1 MYNKLKSQAKTL
13 KHLLMNKDIT
23 KFFEIQGYIVYKTR
37 IDNDQNIIIRV
48 GRPKNKNECPYCNS
62 KKYYLHNKGKWT
74 LKKHSNFQEKQ
85 IYLEVKRKRYKCKQC
100 QKVFSEELLG
110 IPKYARKTNNFIKQ
124 SLNCLSKNS
133 FNEVSKVNKI
143 GYPSLK
149 NQLYNYVN
157 PFQLLEHQIKQL
169 NRLDEIYLGLDGQS
183 FRGRDMIL
191 TITEVKL
198 KELITILPSESQFDL
213 LIFLRQLP
221 LSIRLKVKGISIDMT
236 NKHIRL
242 LRQYFPNARM
252 VIDHYH
258 VIQQA
263 IYRLQEVRRILQNV
277 HRISIPIKKELDK
290 NYESLN
296 NKEKI
301 KMLKYFII
309 YPELK
314 EAYWFKERLRSIYR
328 IKKHHKAKR
337 KYIVLKNELLNSH
350 NLSLRELGRTLRN
363 WQTEILNYFVCRI
376 TNAYTEGLHT
386 KCKLIKRKSYGFRNV
401 DTYVRKL
408 LLGLIPLITIL
419 SLHTI

>member
-1 MYNKLKSQAKTL
+1 
-13 KHLLMNKDIT
+13 MNKDIT
-23 KFFEIQGYIVYKTR
+23 KFLEIQGYLVYKVR
-37 IDNDQNIIIRV
+37 INNDQNIIIRV
-48 GRPKNKNECPYCNS
+48 GRPKNKNECPHCQS
-62 KKYYLHNKGKWT
+62 KKHYLHSKGEWI

-85 IYLEVKRKRYKCKQC
+85 IYLEVKRKRFKYKQC
-100 QKVFSEELLG
+100 QKVFSEELPD
-110 IPKYARKTNNFIKQ
+110 IPKYSRKTNNFIKQ
-124 SLNCLSKNS
+124 SLNYLSKNS
-133 FNEVSKVNKI
+133 FNEVSKVNQVS
-143 GYPSLK
+143 YTSLK
-149 NQLYNYVN
+149 DQLYHLVN
-157 PFQLLEHQIKQL
+157 PYQLLEHRIQQL
-169 NRLDEIYLGLDGQS
+169 NKLNELYLGLDGQS
-183 FRGRDMIL
+183 FRERDMIL

-198 KELITILPSESQFDL
+198 KELITILPSESQSDL
-213 LIFLRQLP
+213 LIFLEKLP

-236 NKHIRL
+236 NKHIGL
-242 LRQYFPNARM
+242 LRKYFPNARI

-263 IYRLQEVRRILQNV
+263 ISRLQEIRRILQNV
-277 HRISIPIKKELDK
+277 YRTNIPIKKELDQ
-290 NYESLN
+290 NYEALN
-296 NKEKI
+296 DEAKI

-328 IKKHHKAKR
+328 IKKYNKAKR
-337 KYIVLKNELLNSH
+337 KYMILKNELLNNH
-350 NLSLRELGRTLRN
+350 HLSLKELGRTLNN

>member
-1 MYNKLKSQAKTL
+1 
-13 KHLLMNKDIT
+13 MNKDIT
-23 KFFEIQGYIVYKTR
+23 KFLEIQGYLVYKVR
-37 IDNDQNIIIRV
+37 INNDQNIIIRV
-48 GRPKNKNECPYCNS
+48 GRPKNKNECPHCQS
-62 KKYYLHNKGKWT
+62 KKHYLHSKGEWI

-85 IYLEVKRKRYKCKQC
+85 IYLEVKRKRFKYKQC
-100 QKVFSEELLG
+100 QKVFSEELPD
-110 IPKYARKTNNFIKQ
+110 IPKYSRKTNNFIKQ
-124 SLNCLSKNS
+124 SLNYLSKNS
-133 FNEVSKVNKI
+133 FNEVSKVNQVS
-143 GYPSLK
+143 YTSLK
-149 NQLYNYVN
+149 DQLYHLVN
-157 PFQLLEHQIKQL
+157 PYQLLEHRIQQL
-169 NRLDEIYLGLDGQS
+169 NKLNELYLGLDGQS

-198 KELITILPSESQFDL
+198 KELITILPSESQSDL
-213 LIFLRQLP
+213 LIFLEKLP

-236 NKHIRL
+236 NKHISL
-242 LRQYFPNARM
+242 LRKYFPNARI

-263 IYRLQEVRRILQNV
+263 ISRLQEIRRILQNV
-277 HRISIPIKKELDK
+277 YRTNIPIKKELDQ
-290 NYESLN
+290 NYEALN
-296 NKEKI
+296 DEAKI

-328 IKKHHKAKR
+328 IKKYNKAKR
-337 KYIVLKNELLNSH
+337 KYMILKNELLNNH
-350 NLSLRELGRTLRN
+350 HLSLKELGRTLNN

-419 SLHTI
+419 SLYTI

>member
-1 MYNKLKSQAKTL
+1 
-13 KHLLMNKDIT
+13 MNKDIT
-23 KFFEIQGYIVYKTR
+23 KFFEIQGYLVYQTR
-37 IDNDQNIIIRV
+37 IDNHQNIIVRI
-48 GRPKNKNECPYCNS
+48 GRPKNKDECPYCQS
-62 KKYYLHNKGKWT
+62 KKHYLHSKGEWT

-100 QKVFSEELLG
+100 QRVFSEELPD

-124 SLNCLSKNS
+124 SLNYLSKNS
-133 FNEVSKVNKI
+133 FNEVAKVNQI
-143 GYPSLK
+143 SYSSLK
-149 NQLYNYVN
+149 DQLYNYVN
-157 PFQLLEHQIKQL
+157 PYQLLEHQIQQL

-183 FRGRDMIL
+183 FRGQKMVL
-191 TITEVKL
+191 TITEVNL
-198 KELITILPSESQFDL
+198 KELITILPSESQSDL
-213 LIFLRQLP
+213 LIFLKQLP

-236 NKHIRL
+236 NKHISL
-242 LRQYFPNARM
+242 LRQYFPNAKI

-277 HRISIPIKKELDK
+277 ARINIPIKKELDK

-296 NKEKI
+296 NEEKI

-328 IKKHHKAKR
+328 IKKYNKATR
-337 KYIVLKNELLNSH
+337 KYIILKKELLKHSNNS
-350 NLSLRELGRTLRN
+350 LKELGRTLRN
-363 WQTEILNYFVCRI
+363 WQVEILNYFITKKI
-376 TNAYTEGLHT
+376 TNAYTEGIHT
-386 KCKLIKRKSYGFRNV
+386 KCKLIKRKSYGFKNV